1 MFLHMKSLFKDVNI
15 LHWRMKYGAL
25 PNITRPGHFLTS
37 QGLNHYSILNS
48 KSTPGAC
55 PRCFGKVLIHQ
66 FSRCTALIY
75 VNKLF

>member
-1 MFLHMKSLFKDVNI
+1 MKSLFKDVNI

-55 PRCFGKVLIHQ
+55 SQVFWSSFDTSVFQMHSTDLCK
-66 FSRCTALIY
+66 
-75 VNKLF
+75 